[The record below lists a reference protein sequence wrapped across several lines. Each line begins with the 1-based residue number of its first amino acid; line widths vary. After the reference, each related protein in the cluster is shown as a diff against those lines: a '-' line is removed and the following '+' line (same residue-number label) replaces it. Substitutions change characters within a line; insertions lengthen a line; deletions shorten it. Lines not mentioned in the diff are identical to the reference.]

1 MEREPVIKRILPTL
15 LVVASIGIIVGSPA
29 LADNYP
35 SRPVK
40 VVVPFAAAGPLDV
53 VARAVSD
60 KLSASLKQPFVI
72 ENRAGAG
79 GNIGT
84 EVVVRAAPDGYML
97 LMVLA
102 TTLTANPS
110 LYKKLPFDPERDL
123 RPLSLMANSSQMLV
137 VHPSVA
143 VNSVAEFVAMAKKEP
158 VTYAHAGPGS
168 GGHLAMEYFRVH
180 AGFETVQ

>member
-1 MEREPVIKRILPTL
+1 MQREPVIKRMLERVPNRLNWERALDSLFGRIFCGKPVSTFPENALPTL
-15 LVVASIGIIVGSPA
+15 LVMASIGTTIGSLA

-40 VVVPFAAAGPLDV
+40 VVVPFAAGGPLDV

-84 EVVVRAAPDGYML
+84 EVVARAAPDGYTL

-110 LYKKLPFDPERDL
+110 LYKKLPFDPNGICGRCPSWPIPARCWSCIPPL
-123 RPLSLMANSSQMLV
+123 R
-137 VHPSVA
+137 
-143 VNSVAEFVAMAKKEP
+143 
-158 VTYAHAGPGS
+158 
-168 GGHLAMEYFRVH
+168 
-180 AGFETVQ
+180 

>member
-40 VVVPFAAAGPLDV
+40 VVVPFAAGGPLDV

-84 EVVVRAAPDGYML
+84 EVVARAAPDGYTL

-102 TTLTANPS
+102 TTLTITKAANMRA
-110 LYKKLPFDPERDL
+110 D
-123 RPLSLMANSSQMLV
+123 
-137 VHPSVA
+137 
-143 VNSVAEFVAMAKKEP
+143 
-158 VTYAHAGPGS
+158 
-168 GGHLAMEYFRVH
+168 
-180 AGFETVQ
+180 